1 MELALGRILPESMRG
16 RAEGENERPCERT
29 GSAEDDETLR
39 DPCEGDDGDGCGS
52 LDGVPSAPTA
62 SE

>member
-1 MELALGRILPESMRG
+1 MELAPGHILPGSMVGRG
-16 RAEGENERPCERT
+16 EGENERPCERT
-29 GSAEDDETLR
+29 GSAEDEETLR

-52 LDGVPSAPTA
+52 LDGEPSAPTA